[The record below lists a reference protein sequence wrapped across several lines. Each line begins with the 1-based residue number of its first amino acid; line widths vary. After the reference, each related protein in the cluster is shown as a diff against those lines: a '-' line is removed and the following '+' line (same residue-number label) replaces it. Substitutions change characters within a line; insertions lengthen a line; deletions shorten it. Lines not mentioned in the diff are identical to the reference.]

1 MVSDTNGTG
10 SLTFRYTG
18 TLSDGTAYDSPD
30 LPSEAGSYQAAVT
43 FAATGNYEAV
53 TVQSG
58 PFTVAQRRIT
68 ATWKGLDTV
77 YNGLPQSPEIA
88 GLVGVV
94 RRIRARSPS

>member
-1 MVSDTNGTG
+1 M
-10 SLTFRYTG
+10 
-18 TLSDGTAYDSPD
+18 
-30 LPSEAGSYQAAVT
+30 T

-68 ATWKGLDTV
+68 ATWKGLDIV
-77 YNGLPQSPEIA
+77 YNGFPSPRKLPDWWALS
-88 GLVGVV
+88 

>member
-1 MVSDTNGTG
+1 M
-10 SLTFRYTG
+10 TF
-18 TLSDGTAYDSPD
+18 S
-30 LPSEAGSYQAAVT
+30 
-43 FAATGNYEAV
+43 ATGNYEAV

-94 RRIRARSPS
+94 PADQGKVTVLTQTTEQTDAGSYPGVTARLSGE